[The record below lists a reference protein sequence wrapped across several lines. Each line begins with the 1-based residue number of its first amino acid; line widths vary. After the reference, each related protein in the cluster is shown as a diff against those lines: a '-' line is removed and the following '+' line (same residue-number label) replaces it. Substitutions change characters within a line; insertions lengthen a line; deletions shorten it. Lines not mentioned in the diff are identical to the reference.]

1 MTKQQRT
8 VDRELYNYESNMK
21 KAANYA
27 ASHAFD
33 NFGMDYSSPRVKT
46 SPRNSS
52 ESKVIEWADEERR
65 AWLWC
70 VVFQRTFTKFRWE
83 KKDELMRKKYIEK
96 KSPVCICRELHIDRA
111 TYFRWLCE
119 VRITGEQWAHDLK
132 II

>member
-96 KSPVCICRELHIDRA
+96 KCIWRVCEEIGIERR
-111 TYFRWLCE
+111 TYFYWLDD
-119 VRITGEQWAHDLK
+119 VRRTALQWAQELK

>member
-96 KSPVCICRELHIDRA
+96 KSIWRVCEEVGIERR
-111 TYFRWLCE
+111 TYFYWLDD
-119 VRITGEQWAHDLK
+119 VRRTALQWAQELK